1 MKILYLCTFY
11 HRALLFRQQM
21 DALIAKGHEVRVFSS
36 AQYGEGIAEK
46 FRPIMDSMVVHCEC
60 WNKWD
65 RVFFFPRQ
73 WKIEK
78 KLVEA
83 YDLKSFDLLHSH
95 LMLSSGYTA
104 LRMKRKYGLPYVVS
118 VRDTDLTGFIK
129 LPYFKRLA
137 KKIMEESNGILFLSH
152 THKKALIS
160 MYSNE
165 DTQSM
170 IENKSVVIGNCVEP
184 FWEENTVTNHKELS
198 NSKKVRVLT
207 VAKIRPVK
215 NITKAAEAVDLL
227 CGRGYDARLTVVGE
241 NQDNNEFNKI
251 KSFDH
256 VEILPFMKKEELID
270 VYKANDI
277 FLLPSLGETFGRVY
291 VEAMTQGL
299 PVLYTKGEG
308 FDGNFPDGLVGY
320 AVPSDDANAIA
331 DYVEKSVAHYVQLS
345 TEAICHCKDFY
356 EEIIMKHIEEFYKTA
371 KDNNCSD

>member
-46 FRPIMDSMVVHCEC
+46 FRPIMDDKVVHYEC

-65 RVFFFPRQ
+65 RLFFFPRQ

-83 YDLKSFDLLHSH
+83 YDLRSFDLLHSH

-129 LPYFKRLA
+129 LPYFKKLA
-137 KKIMEESNGILFLSH
+137 KKIMEEANGILFLSH

-165 DTQSM
+165 GTQRM

-198 NSKKVRVLT
+198 SSKKVKVLT

-215 NITKAAEAVDLL
+215 NITMAAKAVEIL
-227 CGRGYDARLTVVGE
+227 CERGYDAQLTVVGE
-241 NQDNNEFNKI
+241 NQDNTEFNKI
-251 KSFDH
+251 RSFNH
-256 VEILPFMKKEELID
+256 VVILPFMKKEELIK
-270 VYKANDI
+270 VYKENDV
-277 FLLPSLGETFGRVY
+277 FLLPSLNETFGRVY

-299 PVLYTKGEG
+299 PVLYTKGQG
-308 FDGNFPDGLVGY
+308 FDGNYKEGEVGY
-320 AVPSDDANAIA
+320 PVASDNPEAIA
-331 DYVEKSVAHYVQLS
+331 DRIIDIINHYERISENAVRHS
-345 TEAICHCKDFY
+345 KDFY
-356 EEIIMKHIEEFYKTA
+356 EIIIMDKLEAFYSKA
-371 KDNNCSD
+371 GNNS